1 MSSLG
6 CNTKGNGVRLASEHL
21 GEGGDAPL
29 VIAHGLL
36 GAGRNWGALAK
47 RLAKRR
53 KVIVADLRGHGD
65 SPWSDDVSY
74 PAMAGDLAET
84 IGAEAGGRAD
94 VLGHSMGGKVAMTLA
109 LAQPSRLRKLIVADV
124 APVVYDHS
132 HADTLAAMAALDL
145 SRITRR
151 ADADRALRDSIPN
164 AALRAVVA
172 QNLAIEDGAAR
183 WRPDIAALAA
193 GMAGLVGF
201 PAHFAHDSFAG
212 PALFLRGGASDYVTP
227 AMHGAI
233 RARFPAARI
242 ETLEGAGH
250 WLHAEQPEAFLAAVE
265 AFLAGDRAP

>member
-1 MSSLG
+1 M
-6 CNTKGNGVRLASEHL
+6 RLASEQH
-21 GEGGDAPL
+21 GRGGDAPL

-36 GAGRNWGALAK
+36 GAGRNWSALAK
-47 RLAKRR
+47 RLAQRR
-53 KVIVADLRGHGD
+53 KVIVVDMRGHGA
-65 SPWSDDVSY
+65 SAWSDDVSY
-74 PAMAGDLAET
+74 PAMADDLAET
-84 IGAEAGGRAD
+84 IAAEAGGRAD
-94 VLGHSMGGKVAMTLA
+94 VMGHSMGGKAAMTLA
-109 LAQPSRLRKLIVADV
+109 LNHPGRVRKLIVADI
-124 APVVYDHS
+124 APVEYDHS
-132 HADTLAAMAALDL
+132 HADTLDAMAALDL
-145 SRITRR
+145 GAVARR
-151 ADADRALRDSIPN
+151 ADADRALAPRIPN
-164 AALRAVVA
+164 LALRAFVV

-201 PAHFAHDSFAG
+201 PKRFAHDSFAG

-265 AFLAGDRAP
+265 GFLGDEAQG

>member
-1 MSSLG
+1 
-6 CNTKGNGVRLASEHL
+6 VRLASEHL

-164 AALRAVVA
+164 AALRAFVA

>member
-1 MSSLG
+1 M
-6 CNTKGNGVRLASEHL
+6 RLASEHL

-164 AALRAVVA
+164 AALRAFVA
-172 QNLAIEDGAAR
+172 QNLARQSGAFDVPELERIYRALQDYDFR
-183 WRPDIAALAA
+183 MKIGGIKPDLALDLFIA
-193 GMAGLVGF
+193 
-201 PAHFAHDSFAG
+201 S
-212 PALFLRGGASDYVTP
+212 VT
-227 AMHGAI
+227 G
-233 RARFPAARI
+233 
-242 ETLEGAGH
+242 
-250 WLHAEQPEAFLAAVE
+250 
-265 AFLAGDRAP
+265 

>member
-164 AALRAVVA
+164 AALRAFVA

-193 GMAGLVGF
+193 GMPGLVGF

>member
-1 MSSLG
+1 M
-6 CNTKGNGVRLASEHL
+6 RLASEHL

-164 AALRAVVA
+164 AALRAFVA